1 MGRPSS
7 TANLLKGSRG
17 DDSLVVSQRVN
28 EAWTVDGGAG
38 NDTIRGGDGA
48 DTLLGGSGNDIIY
61 GAANDTRLEG
71 GLGYDTLI
79 VSAATG
85 PIRYLA
91 TFGGQLTYWPDN
103 SPQSYTLA
111 SGFESVVGTNYA
123 DYLFGGSAA
132 ETLNGGG
139 GADKI
144 DGGAGN
150 DVLIGGAGGD
160 YFEFTNTSGG
170 ADSINDFV
178 VGEDHL
184 FFYGVAQ
191 PSLGAI
197 HPDGNDLV
205 VSWANGTVKLAGLGA
220 LSPAQYGSLFTLTDG
235 ELSVLG

>member
-7 TANLLKGSRG
+7 STNLLKGSRG
-17 DDSLVVSQRVN
+17 DDPLTVSQRLN

-38 NDTIRGGDGA
+38 NDTIKGGNGA
-48 DTLLGGSGNDIIY
+48 DTLIGGSGNDVIY
-61 GAANDTRLEG
+61 GTADDVRLDG

-79 VSAATG
+79 ISAATG

-91 TFGGQLTYWPDN
+91 TFGGQLTYWPDA
-103 SPQSYTLA
+103 SPNSYTVA
-111 SGFESVVGTNYA
+111 SGFESVLGTDFA

-132 ETLNGGG
+132 ETLNGAGG
-139 GADKI
+139 VDRI
-144 DGGAGN
+144 DGGTGN

-160 YFEFTNTSGG
+160 YFEFTYSSGG
-170 ADSINDFV
+170 ADRVSDFV

-191 PSLGAI
+191 PSLSAI
-197 HPDGNDLV
+197 RADGNDLV
-205 VSWANGTVKLAGLGA
+205 VSWANGTVTLAGLGG
-220 LSPAQYGSLFTLTDG
+220 LSSAQYGNLFTLTDG